1 MYVVHAPGIAPA
13 LLQEILRMEL
23 KLLGPWELDLWP
35 IPQGR
40 GHRGVGRRV
49 GRWRWSWRWR
59 GGGRFWHRIH
69 LISWNM
75 IRNRTFLPRARW
87 RRVQA
92 CYIHTYIHTI
102 KWQIDHGIL
111 LSSVSFLLVVTHSSL
126 SPKNGKKFLPNVRKY
141 QICFINIL

>member
-75 IRNRTFLPRARW
+75 IRNRTFLPRAR
-87 RRVQA
+87 
-92 CYIHTYIHTI
+92 YIHTYIHTYI
-102 KWQIDHGIL
+102 QMTNRSWHPLIVCFFSPRSHALIVA
-111 LSSVSFLLVVTHSSL
+111 LSFTAVYCTAWAEPDAGGGGGGGPCSFL
-126 SPKNGKKFLPNVRKY
+126 
-141 QICFINIL
+141 